1 MEKQSILS
9 IIHYLSFVIDS
20 TDLNS
25 NLEGHKW
32 KMHRNENILV
42 TYGFREQSHS
52 LSDMIHNY
60 FKALANIQIVLNF
73 NSITFFFFYPP
84 RLDIF
89 VPISGSCKASLFVCV
104 CLCVWVCFPG
114 CPLYTPVVWLLQ
126 TRSFSKALQLHLTQT
141 PFSVEI
147 LWRVSKI
154 L

>member
-32 KMHRNENILV
+32 KMHINENILV

-73 NSITFFFFYPP
+73 NSITFFFLSP
-84 RLDIF
+84 
-89 VPISGSCKASLFVCV
+89 
-104 CLCVWVCFPG
+104 
-114 CPLYTPVVWLLQ
+114 
-126 TRSFSKALQLHLTQT
+126 
-141 PFSVEI
+141 
-147 LWRVSKI
+147 
-154 L
+154 